1 MPSTQQLRNS
11 AVGNRTA
18 RRCPWEPSGRYACN
32 AHTIRVWGTAGSVRL
47 GGARQDLSACP
58 ERPTDPCAR
67 LPPRCS
73 HRSRKGSD
81 TLPHTFRASHRDMA
95 GTAPD
100 STAKFD
106 LDSPCADDAAVRNLL
121 SSATGQEL
129 RVGSDHWL
137 GKCASRTKLF
147 KRKSASEVRLG
158 RRRWRAGGGAAA

>member
-11 AVGNRTA
+11 AVGTRTA

-73 HRSRKGSD
+73 HRSRKARPPSPGWCGR
-81 TLPHTFRASHRDMA
+81 TCGNHH
-95 GTAPD
+95 D
-100 STAKFD
+100 SA
-106 LDSPCADDAAVRNLL
+106 
-121 SSATGQEL
+121 
-129 RVGSDHWL
+129 
-137 GKCASRTKLF
+137 CASSERIMTPHMPAQTWVYVCGDGHYAC
-147 KRKSASEVRLG
+147 ASSEARWNVRCGYSDLCV
-158 RRRWRAGGGAAA
+158 RV